1 VSFAG
6 SGRSIVA
13 IAWTLLQGESW
24 DAFRAALP
32 LDRANSD
39 LLSWELAAQ
48 CLRTGI
54 EMNRKTEELLT
65 GRLVE
70 RERPRLRVAAS
81 SDEQPRAAPRSG
93 HLAPI
98 GLLSR
103 LPFGQGWLV
112 RNVGHYVGA
121 KRWSLNRTAARR
133 STSAGPK
140 SASYRPLRNGRP
152 AFGPL
157 CGSRS
162 AARIRK
168 PWRCEGF
175 ESDQEW

>member
-6 SGRSIVA
+6 SGRSIVS

-48 CLRTGI
+48 CLRTAI

-70 RERPRLRVAAS
+70 RERRRLRVAAN
-81 SDEQPRAAPRSG
+81 AP
-93 HLAPI
+93 HCA
-98 GLLSR
+98 
-103 LPFGQGWLV
+103 
-112 RNVGHYVGA
+112 
-121 KRWSLNRTAARR
+121 
-133 STSAGPK
+133 
-140 SASYRPLRNGRP
+140 
-152 AFGPL
+152 
-157 CGSRS
+157 
-162 AARIRK
+162 
-168 PWRCEGF
+168 
-175 ESDQEW
+175 